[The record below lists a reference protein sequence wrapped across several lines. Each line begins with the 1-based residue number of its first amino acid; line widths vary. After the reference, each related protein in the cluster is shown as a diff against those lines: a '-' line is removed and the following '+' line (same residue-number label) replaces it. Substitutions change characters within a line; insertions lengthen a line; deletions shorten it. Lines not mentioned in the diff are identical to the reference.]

1 MAPLLA
7 TDLAVLAQVLLID
20 LALAGDN
27 AVVIGLAV
35 APLRAELRRRA
46 VWLGVGLAAV
56 VRLAL
61 ALVALRL
68 LAIVGLTLAGGILL
82 LWVAWKMWREL
93 RRPAAHAGGGRAR
106 FGGALLRIAL
116 ADLSMSLDNV
126 LAVAGAA
133 HEHPWILAG
142 GLGLSVVA
150 MGLAA
155 GAIAALLA
163 RYRWIAWAGLAMV
176 VYVALHMIVQGWGE
190 LAGRLG

>member
-93 RRPAAHAGGGRAR
+93 RRPAAHAGGGGAGL
-106 FGGALLRIAL
+106 GGALLRIAL